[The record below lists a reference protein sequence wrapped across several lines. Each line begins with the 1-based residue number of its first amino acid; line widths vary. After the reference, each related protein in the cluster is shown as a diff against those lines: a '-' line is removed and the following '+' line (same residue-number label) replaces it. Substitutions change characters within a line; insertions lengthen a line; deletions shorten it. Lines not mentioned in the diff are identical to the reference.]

1 MTTTPQDDACS
12 QPGEVR
18 SSAPLGLLPEQAGWA
33 VEMHGECVLFANNAE
48 KASGRSP
55 GANIRVY
62 TETQVLAAV
71 AAERAAAKNRYHST
85 LDSMD
90 AEIERLRAALQAI
103 ADDVC
108 DNTYTRTARA
118 ALKPNV

>member
-1 MTTTPQDDACS
+1 MTTDKQDDACS

-18 SSAPLGLLPEQAGWA
+18 SSAPLGLPPLPQCYMRHWINCPFEDIGLFKEEQMRAYA
-33 VEMHGECVLFANNAE
+33 A
-48 KASGRSP
+48 
-55 GANIRVY
+55 
-62 TETQVLAAV
+62 AAV